1 MVVICVFTLEIIDF
15 RPKIIGEKILVPQ
28 IFKSALQVLLKNIV
42 LKIVLK
48 TYFTKLFKK
57 ISSKKSFVKINQC

>member
-28 IFKSALQVLLKNIV
+28 IFKSALQVLLKDI
-42 LKIVLK
+42 
-48 TYFTKLFKK
+48 FTGGKGLP
-57 ISSKKSFVKINQC
+57 FVKWFE

>member
-28 IFKSALQVLLKNIV
+28 IFKSALQVLLKKNIFR
-42 LKIVLK
+42 KI
-48 TYFTKLFKK
+48 KLIFDPE
-57 ISSKKSFVKINQC
+57 N

>member
-28 IFKSALQVLLKNIV
+28 IFKSALQVLLNVNLGIIMVAIV
-42 LKIVLK
+42 EFHGEAYEI
-48 TYFTKLFKK
+48 
-57 ISSKKSFVKINQC
+57 Q